1 MALFSECMQSCARK
15 VLDTADIVRDGDIS
29 STQRRSWADRGLSG
43 HLWGMNE
50 LANIRCMPQTPE
62 EQLKSFIAKFDP
74 KLGKQI
80 RECRSAMRKRFP
92 TANELAYD
100 NYNFF
105 VIGYCTTERPSDC
118 VVSLAVN
125 AKGIGLSFYY
135 GATLPDPSGILQ
147 GSGKQ
152 NRFVRLDGVATLRRP
167 EVEELLD
174 AAEAQADPPFAKSSR
189 GKLIIRSISEKQRL
203 RK

>member
-1 MALFSECMQSCARK
+1 
-15 VLDTADIVRDGDIS
+15 
-29 STQRRSWADRGLSG
+29 
-43 HLWGMNE
+43 
-50 LANIRCMPQTPE
+50 MPETPE
-62 EQLKSFIAKFDP
+62 KQLKTFIAKFDRN
-74 KLGKQI
+74 LGKQI

-92 TANELAYD
+92 TANELVYD

-125 AKGIGLSFYY
+125 AKGIGLSFYH
-135 GATLPDPSGILQ
+135 GASLPDPRQILQ

-174 AAEAQADPPFAKSSR
+174 AAEEQADPPFAKSGQS
-189 GKLIIRSISEKQRL
+189 KLIIRSVSKKQRP
-203 RK
+203 RR

>member
-1 MALFSECMQSCARK
+1 
-15 VLDTADIVRDGDIS
+15 
-29 STQRRSWADRGLSG
+29 
-43 HLWGMNE
+43 
-50 LANIRCMPQTPE
+50 MPQTPE
-62 EQLKSFIAKFDP
+62 QQLKLFIAKFESS
-74 KLGKQI
+74 LGKKI

-92 TANELAYD
+92 SSNELVYD

-125 AKGIGLSFYY
+125 AKGIGLSFYH
-135 GATLPDPSGILQ
+135 GASLPDPRRILQ

-152 NRFVRLDGVATLRRP
+152 NRFVRLDGAATLRKP
-167 EVEELLD
+167 EVEELLA
-174 AAEAQADPPFAKSSR
+174 AAEAQSDPPFAKLGR
-189 GKLIIRSISEKQRL
+189 GKLIIRSISKKQRP